1 MVWLKLQQQ
10 VSCRVPET
18 LNAHI
23 ALLLLAVKVIQKKDQ
38 WHLIKKELFS
48 LSQSLIDLVTII

>member
-1 MVWLKLQQQ
+1 VVWLKLQQQ